1 MNNQV
6 LANLDLAEI
15 KFLRLVWCDNANVI
29 RAKAVHK
36 NRIEAHLKHG
46 VAVTQALQAMP
57 VMYDSVIA
65 ESGLTPVGEISLVP
79 DWNTFNA
86 LPYSPSHAR
95 VMGDMVLNGQPWSY
109 CPRHFLKR
117 MIAQAAAEGLEI
129 KAAFENEFYLL
140 LNSAGKIIPADETIY
155 GTTLSMDKQ
164 LSVIDDIADA
174 LIAQN
179 ISVEQY
185 YPESGPG
192 QQEISV
198 LYTDALKAADR
209 QIVFRETVKAI
220 AFRHNLIASFL
231 PKIFANSAGS
241 GCHLHLSLWKDGENL
256 IPSPEKDGKLS
267 SLAKKFL
274 AGILAHLPALMALTI
289 PSPNSYRRI
298 LPHYWSGAFLCW
310 GYNNREAPLRI
321 PTNPELPSPTH
332 IEYKTSDAS
341 ANPYIA
347 LGGVIA
353 AGLDGIR
360 QNLSLGEPVQV
371 DPGHMAESERL
382 AAGIERLPPNLGI
395 AIENLQQD
403 RVLLDALGADLA
415 TSYLA
420 VKKTEWEA
428 IKDYSLEEEVKLL
441 LERY

>member
-1 MNNQV
+1 MNNSV
-6 LANLDLAEI
+6 LADLDLAEL

-29 RAKAVHK
+29 RAKAIHK
-36 NRIEAHLKHG
+36 NRLEAYLKHG
-46 VAVTQALQAMP
+46 VAVTQAVQAMP
-57 VMYDSVIA
+57 VMYDSVIV
-65 ESGLTPVGEISLVP
+65 ESGLTPVGEIYLVP
-79 DWNTFNA
+79 DWDTFNV

-95 VMGDMVLNGQPWSY
+95 VMGDMVLEGQPWPY

-117 MIAQAAAEGLEI
+117 MIAQAAAEGFAI

-140 LNSAGKIIPADETIY
+140 RDSGEKIIPADETIY

-164 LSVIDDIADA
+164 LGVIEDISDA

-179 ISVEQY
+179 IPVEQY

-192 QQEISV
+192 QQEITV
-198 LYTDALKAADR
+198 LYADALKAADR
-209 QIVFRETVKAI
+209 QIAFRETVKAI
-220 AFRHNLIASFL
+220 ATQHNLIASFL

-241 GCHLHLSLWKDGENL
+241 GCHLHLSLWKNGENL
-256 IPSPEKDGKLS
+256 IPSPEKDGQLS
-267 SLAKKFL
+267 PLAKRFL

-298 LPHYWSGAFLCW
+298 LPHCWSGAFLCW

-360 QNLSLGEPVQV
+360 QNLSLGEPVNV
-371 DPGHMAESERL
+371 DPGYLADSDRL
-382 AAGIERLPPNLGI
+382 SAGIERLPTNLAI

-428 IKDYSLEEEVKLL
+428 IKDYSFQEEVKLL